1 MNYFYMLPDDIQDYI
16 TEIKTKKEEKD
27 HRISLLENDL
37 LKLQD
42 AIETTQVTENN
53 KKMIKCM
60 IYAYKSVQAWV
71 ILEDMYE
78 NPKEELSMTEYV
90 LAVDKIRN
98 IK

>member
-1 MNYFYMLPDDIQDYI
+1 MNYFDMLPNDIQDYI
-16 TEIKTKKEEKD
+16 TEIKTKKEEKYL
-27 HRISLLENDL
+27 RISSLQSDL

-42 AIETTQVTENN
+42 TIETTQTTENN
-53 KKMIKCM
+53 IKRIKCM
-60 IYAYKSVQAWV
+60 IYAYKSVQAWI

-78 NPKEELSMTEYV
+78 HPKEELSTTEYV